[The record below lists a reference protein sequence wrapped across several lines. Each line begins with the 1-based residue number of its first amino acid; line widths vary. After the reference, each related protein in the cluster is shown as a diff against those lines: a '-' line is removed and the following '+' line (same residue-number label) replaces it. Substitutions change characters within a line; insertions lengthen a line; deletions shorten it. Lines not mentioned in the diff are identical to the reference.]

1 VRKAFEQ
8 LKNANLMEIIPRY
21 GAQVAPID
29 FKYMKSVFEVDRQLE
44 GFAAKLAVDRITNE
58 KIAELEAIIERIKNY
73 DIEKEYKQIII
84 EDEKFHEI
92 IFKSCGNPCLVEI
105 LGNLHMHTERL
116 WIYVQ
121 KEITDANLFLDTMPQ
136 IVQAIKVRDAERA
149 EKEVQKHIDIFVERI
164 KQELL

>member
-1 VRKAFEQ
+1 
-8 LKNANLMEIIPRY
+8 
-21 GAQVAPID
+21 
-29 FKYMKSVFEVDRQLE
+29 
-44 GFAAKLAVDRITNE
+44 
-58 KIAELEAIIERIKNY
+58 
-73 DIEKEYKQIII
+73 
-84 EDEKFHEI
+84 
-92 IFKSCGNPCLVEI
+92 
-105 LGNLHMHTERL
+105 MHTERL